1 MVKIVKNNVENII
14 KIYVNI
20 LILVI
25 VLIPLY
31 YINKLSN
38 INENISPNIVK
49 LYSNKIFIG
58 ICVSIITITS
68 LGIGGIGGPWLGLIL
83 AIIFLMLNT
92 IVASKKITNHI
103 TEQFI

>member
-1 MVKIVKNNVENII
+1 MVNKNHIENII

-20 LILVI
+20 LIVI
-25 VLIPLY
+25 ILLIPLY
-31 YINKLSN
+31 YVNKISN
-38 INENISPNIVK
+38 INENISPDIVK
-49 LYSNKIFIG
+49 LYSNKIYIG
-58 ICVSIITITS
+58 TCISIITITS

-92 IVASKKITNHI
+92 IVASKKIMSDI